1 MTKAAKLRD
10 FGAVIQSSFQ
20 EFFQRSSSA
29 GIVILVATAIAMIWV
44 NSPWGET
51 YTHLLHEHVHVAA
64 FNQSF
69 TFSIEHA
76 VNDGLMVIFFLL
88 VGLEIKREMLIGELS
103 TRRKAILPMIAA
115 LAGMIGPGSIYAL
128 LNMNSGYSHGWGI
141 PVATDIAFAL
151 GVLALLGDRV
161 PLSLKVFLAA
171 LAIVDDLLA
180 VLVIAIFY
188 TASLNTLAL
197 SLAALLVML
206 LYAGNRLGVQSVKFY
221 GFLGFF
227 LWLAVL
233 YSGIH
238 ATIAGVLLAL
248 TIPADARIDTSLFVR
263 KARSIVDRLAVSDGS
278 DTAPA
283 VQYDQVQALEDM
295 CQGVQSPLSRIEHG
309 LSPWV
314 SFVIMPI
321 FALANAGVLLQPE
334 LVSELADPVG
344 LGIILG
350 LFLGKQ
356 IGISAAVWGS
366 VKFGIADLP
375 ERVTMKQLYGV
386 SVLCGIG
393 FTMALFVANLAFPG
407 SEVLSLAKLSV
418 LVASTLSAV
427 VGSILLMRWLPSAR
441 VEAVRGV

>member
-1 MTKAAKLRD
+1 MAKAAKLRD
-10 FGAVIQSSFQ
+10 FTTVIQSSFQ

-29 GIVILVATAIAMIWV
+29 GIVILIATAVAMLWV
-44 NSPWGET
+44 NSPWGES
-51 YTHLLHEHVHVAA
+51 YTHLLHEHVHLAA

-128 LNMNSGYSHGWGI
+128 FNLNSGFSHGWGI

-151 GVLALLGDRV
+151 GVLALLGNRV

-188 TASLNTLAL
+188 TASLNTIAL
-197 SLAALLVML
+197 SLAALLVVL
-206 LYAGNRLGVQSVKFY
+206 LYMGNRLGIQSVKFY

-263 KARSIVDRLAVSDGS
+263 KARSVVDRLAATSD
-278 DTAPA
+278 DTEPHS

-295 CQGVQSPLSRIEHG
+295 CEGVQSPLSRIEHG

-334 LVSELADPVG
+334 LIVELADPVG

-356 IGISAAVWGS
+356 LGISLAVWGS
-366 VKFGIADLP
+366 VKLGIADLP

-386 SVLCGIG
+386 AVLCGIG

-427 VGSILLMRWLPSAR
+427 IGSAMLYRWLPPAR
-441 VEAVRGV
+441 TEAVRGS